1 MSITGIVSDLDSWSS
16 IRDSQLT
23 VDLDPLAFF
32 VTFTRPLYIAT
43 PPSFDIDFE
52 FTVDEVLGAA
62 WTTFVPV
69 SRYWPLPANVIPVNS
84 DLAFSPLKTLIG
96 YRQDTFEPNDP
107 DTHSI
112 APSFSTMALFVFR
125 LYIFLDQFSIVEYLS
140 VAPS

>member
-62 WTTFVPV
+62 
-69 SRYWPLPANVIPVNS
+69 
-84 DLAFSPLKTLIG
+84 
-96 YRQDTFEPNDP
+96 
-107 DTHSI
+107 
-112 APSFSTMALFVFR
+112 
-125 LYIFLDQFSIVEYLS
+125 
-140 VAPS
+140 